1 MPSKLLE
8 CFKLNFFIGTLQT
21 QEERDENAK
30 KLEMVNLPKKG
41 SLNVVCE
48 PSIVEKDES
57 EESSD
62 GDYEG
67 KIDFNQKSQEVLEV
81 SDEDLIVRETEKQT
95 RKNKSNSFSC
105 KKPLKENKIVYVYKT
120 VQTEIDDDFMVRSHK
135 RRFNPFERKSSGNQ
149 DPTADASCN
158 VPLQTGTK
166 LFLKST
172 KSF

>member
-1 MPSKLLE
+1 M
-8 CFKLNFFIGTLQT
+8 
-21 QEERDENAK
+21 A
-30 KLEMVNLPKKG
+30 NLPKETKKG

-120 VQTEIDDDFMVRSHK
+120 VQTEIEDDFMIRSRK
-135 RRFNPFERKSSGNQ
+135 RRGNQLRKSLERKSSGNQ

-158 VPLQTGTK
+158 VPLQTGTVQNNVQS
-166 LFLKST
+166 LMELR
-172 KSF
+172 